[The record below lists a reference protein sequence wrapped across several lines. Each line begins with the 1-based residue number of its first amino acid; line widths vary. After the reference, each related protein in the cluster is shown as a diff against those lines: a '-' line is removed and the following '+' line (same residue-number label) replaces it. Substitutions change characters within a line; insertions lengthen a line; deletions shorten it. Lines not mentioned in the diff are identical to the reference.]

1 MGQPAYAE
9 LLRRVSASK
18 GIALDR
24 VFIEGVL
31 RSAILAD
38 LSQEASVTVW
48 IHNWTKETF
57 DPPADYELDWTAD
70 FDRSSRRVPSS
81 DVWNKDLVPQLDS
94 LRKQIMTA
102 GAVSTIRLRGKC
114 ELSTGVAIGRSEERG
129 GGKEG

>member
-1 MGQPAYAE
+1 MVQPAYAE

-24 VFIEGVL
+24 AFFEGVL

-81 DVWNKDLVPQLDS
+81 DVWNKDLVPQLDRS
-94 LRKQIMTA
+94 DERR
-102 GAVSTIRLRGKC
+102 VGKKC
-114 ELSTGVAIGRSEERG
+114 GRTCSSG
-129 GGKEG
+129 WAAYPLKKK